1 MLLKD
6 VIEKFD
12 KSLIK
17 AGDGKEFGEYPL
29 YTCSPIVNKFLDSY
43 VIDDEAIVVS
53 TGGNFSLHY
62 VNGKFNF
69 STDCLVF
76 KSSKFRTKYLF
87 YYLLSQKSRI
97 NTMFRG
103 AGIKHLNK
111 HEFMNL
117 NINEISI
124 NKQDEIIKKLD
135 FLQKSINNRKE
146 QLKDLEKLIKS
157 QFIQMFD
164 TNKNSIYNFDKLS
177 NLTLKIT
184 DGKHGGCKSKT
195 NSGYYF
201 IGATEIYDDKVNYQ
215 TAKQITE
222 DDFIKDYKR
231 CDLKNNDFL
240 IVNTGATIGKSAI
253 TNSEL
258 SNRTLLQK
266 SVALI
271 RVNPDMLNTR
281 YLKYCYE
288 CNPEMYNKGNGCAR
302 INLLLSQIKDTMI
315 PVPPL
320 ELQNK
325 FSNMVEK
332 IEKKRDFYKEDINDL
347 EKLFEETLYKHFYGG
362 N

>member
-6 VIEKFD
+6 VTEKFG

-135 FLQKSINNRKE
+135 FLTV
-146 QLKDLEKLIKS
+146 
-157 QFIQMFD
+157 FISFD
-164 TNKNSIYNFDKLS
+164 FNI
-177 NLTLKIT
+177 
-184 DGKHGGCKSKT
+184 
-195 NSGYYF
+195 
-201 IGATEIYDDKVNYQ
+201 
-215 TAKQITE
+215 
-222 DDFIKDYKR
+222 
-231 CDLKNNDFL
+231 
-240 IVNTGATIGKSAI
+240 
-253 TNSEL
+253 
-258 SNRTLLQK
+258 
-266 SVALI
+266 
-271 RVNPDMLNTR
+271 
-281 YLKYCYE
+281 
-288 CNPEMYNKGNGCAR
+288 
-302 INLLLSQIKDTMI
+302 
-315 PVPPL
+315 
-320 ELQNK
+320 
-325 FSNMVEK
+325 K
-332 IEKKRDFYKEDINDL
+332 IEKIPNNSAHIKNSKTVDAPENNSYILNGKISET
-347 EKLFEETLYKHFYGG
+347 KLYIGTPIPIAKNIIIANLKIFEL
-362 N
+362 